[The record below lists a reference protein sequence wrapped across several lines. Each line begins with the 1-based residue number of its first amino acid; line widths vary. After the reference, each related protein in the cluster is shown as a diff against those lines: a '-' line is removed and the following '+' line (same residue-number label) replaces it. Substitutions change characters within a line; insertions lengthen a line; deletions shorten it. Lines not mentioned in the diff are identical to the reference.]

1 MPSASVRDKIQMD
14 WPRIEPDLRGKMSA
28 TNRLNVVRPHLL
40 IHSLTCLCPQHS
52 SFRGRFI
59 AYEACIRREF
69 IVLLSPP
76 VIFAHVID
84 MLTWG
89 PSHFELYT

>member
-1 MPSASVRDKIQMD
+1 MPQCLYVRDKTQMD
-14 WPRIEPDLRGKMSA
+14 WPRIEPDLRSKMSA

-40 IHSLTCLCPQHS
+40 IQCLTSLCPQHD

-69 IVLLSPP
+69 IVLLSPL
-76 VIFAHVID
+76 VIFALVID
-84 MLTWG
+84 ILTWG
-89 PSHFELYT
+89 PSSFEL